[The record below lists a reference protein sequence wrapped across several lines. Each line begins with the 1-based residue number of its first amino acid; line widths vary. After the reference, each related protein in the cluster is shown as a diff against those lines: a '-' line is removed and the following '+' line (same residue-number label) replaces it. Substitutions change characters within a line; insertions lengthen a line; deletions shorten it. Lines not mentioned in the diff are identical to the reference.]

1 MEDKQ
6 KLQFIEEIKQLDQE
20 LYLKKSKL
28 KSVEAMN
35 YGITNPAL
43 IVSGSNIEEWKTVIK
58 ELINAIGMNS
68 RGGNSIE
75 DVQKERER

>member
-1 MEDKQ
+1 
-6 KLQFIEEIKQLDQE
+6 
-20 LYLKKSKL
+20 
-28 KSVEAMN
+28 MN

-43 IVSGSNIEEWKTVIK
+43 IVSGSNIEEWKIVIK